1 MRRLATVSLACL
13 VATGVLLSEGV
24 GISGGR
30 VLDPGRFSDALTVEG
45 TGTVTFSAVV
55 HPHGRATTAFF
66 EFGLASR
73 YREPRP
79 RGVVYDRS
87 TPRVHLPA
95 GSQIDSVSGKVSGLV
110 PNALYH
116 LRLVATSSAGTV
128 YSPDATFR
136 TAKDPA
142 PPLPR
147 FGATV
152 DVAPVSAL
160 VLVRAQSLRQSFR
173 QLRVSRAARLMAG
186 EDFLPLT
193 ESRQIPIEAQIDAR
207 AGALRLVVAGAQRP
221 HTDQAI
227 LSGGGFW
234 LSQTL
239 QGVGAGLTTV
249 SLLESGLPGAVTYD
263 SCPADTIPPA
273 SDGHARTAQSSS
285 AVLET
290 LHARDQG
297 GTFATRGRYSIATVS
312 AAGTAWDTVDR
323 CDGTLTIVR
332 SGTVTVS
339 DLQLGTTNVVQAGQ
353 RYLAQAA

>member
-1 MRRLATVSLACL
+1 MVSLACL
-13 VATGVLLSEGV
+13 MAAGVLFSGGV
-24 GISGGR
+24 GTSGGR
-30 VLDPGRFSDALTVEG
+30 VLGPGRLSDDLTVEG

-79 RGVVYDRS
+79 RGVVYDKS

-142 PPLPR
+142 PALPR
-147 FGATV
+147 FGTTV
-152 DVAPVSAL
+152 NVAPVSAL
-160 VLVRAQSLRQSFR
+160 VLIRAQSLRPSP
-173 QLRVSRAARLMAG
+173 VSRAARVMAG
-186 EDFLPLT
+186 EAFLPLT
-193 ESRQIPIEAQIDAR
+193 ESRQIPIGAQIDAR

-221 HTDQAI
+221 HTEQAI

-234 LSQTL
+234 LSQIS
-239 QGVGAGLTTV
+239 QGVGADLTMV
-249 SLLESGLPGAVTYD
+249 SLLESGLPGAATYD
-263 SCPADTIPPA
+263 SCPANTTPPA

-285 AVLET
+285 AVLQT
-290 LHARDQG
+290 LHAQDQG
-297 GTFATRGRYSIATVS
+297 GTFATRGRYSIATVTT
-312 AAGTAWDTVDR
+312 AGTVWDTVDR

-339 DLQLGTTNVVQAGQ
+339 DLQLGTTNVVHAGQ

>member
-1 MRRLATVSLACL
+1 MRRLAVVSLACL
-13 VATGVLLSEGV
+13 VATGVLLVGGV
-24 GISGGR
+24 GMSGGR
-30 VLDPGRFSDALTVEG
+30 VLGTFSDDLAVEG

-73 YREPRP
+73 YRQPRP
-79 RGVVYDRS
+79 RGVVYDKS

-152 DVAPVSAL
+152 NVAPVSGL
-160 VLVRAQSLRQSFR
+160 VLIRAQSLRPS
-173 QLRVSRAARLMAG
+173 RVSQAAKVMAG
-186 EDFLPLT
+186 EAFLPLT

-221 HTDQAI
+221 HTEQAI
-227 LSGGGFW
+227 VSGGGFW
-234 LSQTL
+234 LAQTP
-239 QGVGAGLTTV
+239 QAVGAGPTTV
-249 SLLESGLPGAVTYD
+249 SLLDGGLPGAATYG
-263 SCPADTIPPA
+263 SCPTNTIPPA
-273 SDGHARTAQSSS
+273 SDAHARTAQSSS
-285 AVLET
+285 AVLQT
-290 LHARDQG
+290 LHAQDQV
-297 GTFATRGRYSIATVS
+297 GTFATRGRYSITSVSSPGTV
-312 AAGTAWDTVDR
+312 WDTVDR
-323 CDGTLTIVR
+323 CDGTLTIVSR
-332 SGTVTVS
+332 GTVTVS
-339 DLQLGTTNVVQAGQ
+339 DLQHGTINIVHAGQ
-353 RYLAQAA
+353 RYLAQAP